1 MPASITLTPATWANV
16 AVTANRK
23 IAPATTRAMPT
34 LVLSKDRPSAGWTR
48 LGRFTGG
55 L

>member
-1 MPASITLTPATWANV
+1 MPARITMTPATWANI

-23 IAPATTRAMPT
+23 IAPATTRVMPT